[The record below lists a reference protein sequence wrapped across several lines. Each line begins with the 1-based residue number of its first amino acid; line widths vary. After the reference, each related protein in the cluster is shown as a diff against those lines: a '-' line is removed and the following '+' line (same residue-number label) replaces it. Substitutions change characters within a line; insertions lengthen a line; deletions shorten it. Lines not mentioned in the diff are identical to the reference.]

1 MPRRVL
7 VVTTAPDPSD
17 ELLDRL
23 ERDAGPDVEVAVVA
37 PAADA
42 SILEWLTDDDE
53 RAREEALRR
62 AAESAAVEALG
73 ARVVSVEVGD
83 PDPVVAVRDALAKFP
98 ADELVVV
105 TRPKD
110 SATWLEKPLLTGEL
124 EQFGLPVT
132 HLVDDDEPT
141 RAVRILDGTP
151 TARFALRGVL
161 LTVTAVAAGL
171 TALVLGLYFGLR

>member
-1 MPRRVL
+1 MPRHVL

-23 ERDAGPDVEVAVVA
+23 ERDGGPEVEVALVA

-62 AAESAAVEALG
+62 ATEAAEVEAVG

-105 TRPKD
+105 TRPTE
-110 SATWLEKPLLTGEL
+110 SATWLEKPLITGEL
-124 EQFGLPVT
+124 ERFGLPVT
-132 HLVDDDEPT
+132 HLVDDDVP
-141 RAVRILDGTP
+141 RPGHVLDYTP
-151 TARFALRGVL
+151 PLRFAWRGVL
-161 LTVTAVAAGL
+161 LTVTVVAGL
-171 TALVLGLYFGLR
+171 IALALSLYFLLR